1 MIFLDSSFFISLFV
15 NTDSNYSRA
24 RNHYPT
30 GKKELVS
37 SEDILKETLTFI
49 SQRRG
54 RKASIDA
61 YQQILTDC
69 ALLPVSSE
77 RFQAGLK
84 LFLNPK
90 LSKDISLIDCTTV
103 AICKELHIHEVLAFD
118 KHFKEFGLKIIF

>member
-24 RNHYPT
+24 KSQYPT

-54 RKASIDA
+54 RQASIDA

-69 ALLPVSSE
+69 SLLPVSSE

-84 LFLNPK
+84 LFLNSK
-90 LSKDISLIDCTTV
+90 LPKDISLIDCTTV
-103 AICKELHIHEVLAFD
+103 AICKELHIHEILAFD